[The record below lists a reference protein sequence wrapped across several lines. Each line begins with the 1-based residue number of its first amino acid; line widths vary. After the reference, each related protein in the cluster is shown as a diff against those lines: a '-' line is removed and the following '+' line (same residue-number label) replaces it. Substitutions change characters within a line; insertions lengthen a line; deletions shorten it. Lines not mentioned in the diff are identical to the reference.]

1 MANSDCASIPAFP
14 AMIRSPH
21 RPRRLR
27 TAYLQLP
34 VEKRAPDGTCPAG
47 RFSGRLRH
55 RRRSGRWS
63 CYRELPVRQK
73 WLPRAADIVHCK
85 GERRGGACRLGR
97 RRLKRGRPRRLE
109 SLPAA
114 LFVVGDTELAEH
126 AVFGP
131 YFQQKLLARAD
142 RRSTSQRFSCRSAP
156 SRTGT
161 LLRGQALRCRHV
173 HGFPHPLRL
182 RAAWN
187 RSRTSW
193 LF

>member
-1 MANSDCASIPAFP
+1 MSGGKVF
-14 AMIRSPH
+14 RSPASSAT
-21 RPRRLR
+21 LR
-27 TAYLQLP
+27 SLVMLSGAS
-34 VEKRAPDGTCPAG
+34 CPA
-47 RFSGRLRH
+47 
-55 RRRSGRWS
+55 
-63 CYRELPVRQK
+63 EM
-73 WLPRAADIVHCK
+73 AAEGGGLCMYCE